1 MLFFLRL
8 LSVLVLV
15 SVANFAGSQA
25 VDAPPQSISQ
35 KVLEGAR
42 REAAK
47 ETPYIMEYE
56 VIDYPGGDVP
66 EGTGVC
72 TDLVVRAF
80 RHAGLDLQKEVHTD
94 MRARP
99 AAYPK
104 IWDNK
109 KIDRNIDHR
118 RCPNLVA
125 WFKKHGE
132 SLPTA
137 VDEAT
142 LEKHWQPG
150 DVVFYVRE
158 RVTHPWHVGIVS
170 DKKADDG
177 MLMIVDSFPPHTSE
191 THRLDDFAPVHSHF
205 RVIKLP

>member
-1 MLFFLRL
+1 MMNLLRL
-8 LSVLVLV
+8 LPVLVLV
-15 SVANFAGSQA
+15 TVADVAIAQA
-25 VDAPPQSISQ
+25 ADAARQTISA

-47 ETPYIMEYE
+47 ETPYIMEYK
-56 VIDYPGGDVP
+56 VIDYPGGEVP

-80 RHAGLDLQKEVHTD
+80 RHAGIDLQKEVHTD
-94 MRARP
+94 MKARP

-109 KIDRNIDHR
+109 NIDRNIDHR

-137 VDEAT
+137 LDEAT
-142 LEKHWQPG
+142 LQKHCQPG

-158 RVTHPWHVGIVS
+158 GATHPWHVGIVS
-170 DKKADDG
+170 DRKADDG
-177 MLMIVDSFPPHTSE
+177 MPLIVDSFPPHTSE
-191 THRLDDFAPVHSHF
+191 SHRLDAFAPVHSHF
-205 RVIKLP
+205 RVTKLP